1 MSTGYDVQIGSIRVT
16 NGTVY
21 MQYGQ
26 FPLKG
31 SRWHIDHYWET
42 RRELPTWAIVAMCVT
57 VIFCLVG
64 LLFLLVKE
72 DVTTEYAR
80 VVVAYGDGGCTT
92 LVPIMGQ
99 AQYDYLASLVTY
111 VEMLEAHYS

>member
-1 MSTGYDVQIGSIRVT
+1 MSTGYDVQIGYIRVT

-21 MQYGQ
+21 TQYGQ

-31 SRWHIDHYWET
+31 SRWSIDHYWET
-42 RRELPTWAIVAMCVT
+42 RRQLPTWAIVAMCVT
-57 VIFCLVG
+57 VFFCLVG

-80 VVVAYGDGGCTT
+80 VVFASGDGEYAT

-99 AQYDYLASLVTY
+99 AQYDYLESLVSY